1 MKLPSIFSFSRRRR
15 RDFSRASARHA
26 CAIEGSL
33 MMMDR
38 VVTFPGRTIDLSA
51 GGALFRPRLSYLL
64 HRRDVPV
71 CVTIGGE
78 EVFGR
83 IVDTTPKGFGIHFD
97 EPLDEETLASILA
110 RGSNGDPAAAIAA

>member
-1 MKLPSIFSFSRRRR
+1 MKLPSIFPFARRHR

-26 CAIEGSL
+26 CAIEGSV

-64 HRRDVPV
+64 YRRDVPV
-71 CVTIGGE
+71 CLTIGSE

-83 IVDTTPKGFGIHFD
+83 IVGTTPKGFGIHFD
-97 EPLDEETLASILA
+97 EPLDDETLAAILA
-110 RGSNGDPAAAIAA
+110 EAGAAPAAAAAAA